1 MRVTTRKHLSFS
13 AVWTSTEGR
22 LHEWLQELL
31 LVQAGQLSYR
41 TTGYNDIQVKVK
53 SQYFCIDMG
62 LILFT
67 VAIVNTGYD
76 YFTTRH
82 LDRHSIWHVSPQTD
96 TLCMK
101 IWEKEITNLFLQI
114 AFLKLASGPKQHVT
128 EKGSSSTLKLS
139 EWLPLAGSLSDT
151 QRPLFT
157 PDWWLN
163 AYTESKFFSLHKW
176 LLCGPLR
183 TQCSWT
189 ILT

>member
-22 LHEWLQELL
+22 LDEWLQELL

-41 TTGYNDIQVKVK
+41 TTSYNDIQVEVK
-53 SQYFCIDMG
+53 SQYFFYRYGSYSLHCGQWTLATLTAIQFDM
-62 LILFT
+62 F
-67 VAIVNTGYD
+67 
-76 YFTTRH
+76 H
-82 LDRHSIWHVSPQTD
+82 HKQTNA
-96 TLCMK
+96 LCMK